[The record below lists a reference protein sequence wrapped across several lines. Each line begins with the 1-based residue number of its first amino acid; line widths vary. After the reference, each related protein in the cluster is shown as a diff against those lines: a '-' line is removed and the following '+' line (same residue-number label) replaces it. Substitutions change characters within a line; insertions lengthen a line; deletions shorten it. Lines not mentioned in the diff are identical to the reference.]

1 MKKKL
6 CNKNKCLIDNK
17 KLYVKALVYS
27 RKSKKILNNISQSKT
42 ETIERFINDSLNIIN
57 DIDINKK
64 IDNLN
69 NTYINNQDTNIKNII
84 IGDTIYLDI
93 KDVKMIKI
101 TTNNDDI
108 KIELD
113 KQGIQPRRAG
123 NGLWNLGT
131 LQSMLKNK
139 SYTGLHSVNEYR
151 TLDIDRVT
159 KRKYK
164 EVVKTYN
171 YKIPKIINVGQ

>member
-1 MKKKL
+1 MKLIYCLIILYNSIILTWSFNLKMQNLPNEKEL

-42 ETIERFINDSLNIIN
+42 ETIEKFINDSLNIIN

-113 KQGIQPRRAG
+113 KNKKLPLKSIY
-123 NGLWNLGT
+123 NDFDEI
-131 LQSMLKNK
+131 LKNIK
-139 SYTGLHSVNEYR
+139 ELD
-151 TLDIDRVT
+151 TLL
-159 KRKYK
+159 
-164 EVVKTYN
+164 N
-171 YKIPKIINVGQ
+171 FLNIILFFQK

>member
-1 MKKKL
+1 MKLIYCLIILYNSIILTWSFNLKMQNLPNEKKL

-113 KQGIQPRRAG
+113 KNKKLPLKSIY
-123 NGLWNLGT
+123 NDFDEI
-131 LQSMLKNK
+131 LKNIK
-139 SYTGLHSVNEYR
+139 ELD
-151 TLDIDRVT
+151 TLL
-159 KRKYK
+159 
-164 EVVKTYN
+164 N
-171 YKIPKIINVGQ
+171 FLNIILFFQK